1 MVRAGACQGAF
12 AALEQHSIA
21 SHWGSRMAAKKKE
34 KEVEETASGEADAP
48 KGEGEA
54 GEGAEGAEGEGAP
67 KKGKKKLIIIAAVVL
82 LAVLG
87 GVGFLLTSGGGDE
100 EEEHAM
106 TEEEMAA
113 AEAANKPVYYE
124 LPEFLVNLSTGG
136 NRVSFLKMSV
146 TLELRDQ
153 AAVKV
158 LEANKPRVLD
168 VFNTYL
174 REMRPTD
181 VQGSAGIYRL
191 REELMARLNG
201 TVEEGLVKN
210 ILFSEIIVQ

>member
-1 MVRAGACQGAF
+1 M
-12 AALEQHSIA
+12 
-21 SHWGSRMAAKKKE
+21 AKKK
-34 KEVEETASGEADAP
+34 KEVEETAGEETEAP
-48 KGEGEA
+48 KGEA
-54 GEGAEGAEGEGAP
+54 AEGAEGAEGEEAAP

-82 LAVLG
+82 LLVLG
-87 GVGFLLTSGGGDE
+87 GVGFMLTSGGGDE
-100 EEEHAM
+100 EEHEL

-113 AEAANKPVYYE
+113 QELANKPVYYE

-153 AAVKV
+153 AAVAV

-174 REMRPTD
+174 REMRPQD

-191 REELMARLNG
+191 RDELMARLNG
-201 TVEEGLVKN
+201 TVEEGIVKN